1 MLNGLDHQN
10 LAGKERAKVDLE
22 TCENQNYTGK
32 KLPKKREMWLVY
44 AILILVVGFIV
55 SSILKLFF

>member
-22 TCENQNYTGK
+22 TRENQNYTGK

>member
-22 TCENQNYTGK
+22 TRENQNYTGK

-44 AILILVVGFIV
+44 AILIFVIGFII